1 MKRVRGAVSYRWVYG
16 HGLVPTAIHVADVG
30 DRVSEW
36 CVARAYCGAYVSV
49 IDEDWQA
56 GDVCAECLSLARA
69 VELRSAAHTGA
80 EPAPAW
86 AAFPVGTDAA
96 TR

>member
-1 MKRVRGAVSYRWVYG
+1 VYG

-69 VELRSAAHTGA
+69 VELPSAAHTGQNRHLRGRRSPSGPMPPRA
-80 EPAPAW
+80 
-86 AAFPVGTDAA
+86 DAC
-96 TR
+96 